1 VLWIGALQLML
12 DLGHERD
19 WFNST
24 SIIILALTAVVGF
37 IVFMIWELTEKHPVV
52 NLYVFRH
59 RGFAVSVLALA
70 FGFGSF
76 FGRNNYGNILL
87 ELKGAKEINESA
99 FQFFRKNKIK
109 NKIKGY
115 V

>member
-1 VLWIGALQLML
+1 
-12 DLGHERD
+12 HERD

-24 SIIILALTAVVGF
+24 SIIVLALTAVVGF

-59 RGFAVSVLALA
+59 RGFAFSVLALA

-76 FGRNNYGNILL
+76 FGSIVLIPQWL
-87 ELKGAKEINESA
+87 QINL
-99 FQFFRKNKIK
+99 
-109 NKIKGY
+109 GY
-115 V
+115 TATWAGYLT